1 MEEYVY
7 VDGKKYRR
15 GYTTGSCATGASKA
29 AVYMLI
35 TKNRIN
41 TINIDTP
48 KGIPLSL
55 KVDNVNISDTF
66 VECSIKKDGGD
77 DIDATHT
84 MDIYARAEIVSKND
98 ENKEYLTLGDIDSL
112 STSSECQ
119 SKLYKFIRI
128 YGGNGIGVVM
138 KKGLSVEVGKPAINP
153 TPLKMINHE
162 IRKLI
167 GDNFESILGD
177 NKVLKITIF
186 APQGE
191 NIAKK
196 TFNPRLGIV
205 GGISIIGT
213 TGIVEPMSDE
223 GWKKSLSIE
232 LQMKK
237 EQGLDKVILV
247 PGNHGEQFIRE
258 KLNLDIKYVVRTS
271 NFIGYM
277 IKEAQRI
284 GYKKIL
290 MAGHIGKFI
299 KVSAG
304 IFNTHSKVADARS
317 EILVANLALMGAT
330 YEFLNKINQ
339 CLTAEEAVELINN
352 SEYRQV
358 YNILSNKC
366 RERVKQYLNEDSD
379 DIDVEVIMFSMD
391 KSLLGKSDNADAL
404 VEVFI

>member
-7 VDGKKYRR
+7 IDGKKYRR

-48 KGIPLSL
+48 KGIPLLL
-55 KVDNVNISDTF
+55 KVDNINISDTF

-98 ENKEYLTLGDIDSL
+98 KNKGYLTLKDIDSL
-112 STSSECQ
+112 STNSECK
-119 SKLYKFIRI
+119 SELYKFIRVS
-128 YGGNGIGVVM
+128 GGIGIGVVT
-138 KKGLSVEVGKPAINP
+138 KKGLSVDVGKPAINP

-167 GDNFESILGD
+167 GDNFESILGND
-177 NKVLKITIF
+177 KVLKITIF
-186 APQGE
+186 ALQGE
-191 NIAKK
+191 TVAKK

-237 EQGLDKVILV
+237 EQGLDKIILV

-258 KLNLDIKYVVRTS
+258 KLNLDIKYVVRVS

-317 EILVANLALMGAT
+317 EILVANLALMGAR

-339 CLTAEEAVELINN
+339 CVTTEEAVELINN
-352 SEYRQV
+352 SEYREV

-379 DIDVEVIMFSMD
+379 DIDVEVIIFSMD
-391 KSLLGKSDNADAL
+391 KSLLGKSDNTDDL
-404 VEVFI
+404 MEVFI

>member
-7 VDGKKYRR
+7 IDGKKYRR

-35 TKNRIN
+35 TKNKIN

-48 KGIPLSL
+48 KGIPLLL
-55 KVDNVNISDTF
+55 KVDNINISDTF

-98 ENKEYLTLGDIDSL
+98 KNKGYLTLKDIDSL
-112 STSSECQ
+112 STNSECK
-119 SKLYKFIRI
+119 SELYKFIRV
-128 YGGNGIGVVM
+128 YGGTGIGVVT
-138 KKGLSVEVGKPAINP
+138 KKGLSVDVGKPAINP

-167 GDNFESILGD
+167 GDNFESILGND
-177 NKVLKITIF
+177 KVLKITIF

-191 NIAKK
+191 TVAKK

-237 EQGLDKVILV
+237 EQGLDKIILV

-258 KLNLDIKYVVRTS
+258 KLNLDIKYVVRVS

-304 IFNTHSKVADARS
+304 IFNTHSKVADARN
-317 EILVANLALMGAT
+317 EILVANLALMGAR

-339 CLTAEEAVELINN
+339 CVTTEEAVELINS
-352 SEYRQV
+352 SEYREV

-379 DIDVEVIMFSMD
+379 DIDVEVIIFSMD
-391 KSLLGKSDNADAL
+391 KSSLGKSDNTDDL